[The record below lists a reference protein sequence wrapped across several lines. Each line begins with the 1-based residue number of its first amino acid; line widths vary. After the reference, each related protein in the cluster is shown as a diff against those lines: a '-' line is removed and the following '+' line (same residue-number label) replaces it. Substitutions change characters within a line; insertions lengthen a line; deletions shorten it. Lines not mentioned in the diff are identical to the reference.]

1 MTISVRCQL
10 EWFGA
15 PWQHPLNFRSATKA
29 ARGCRAGVN
38 KQPPIRSI
46 VSKRPCQLGRSQPE
60 QRPPCLVKVPVVKA
74 GAGVKAED
82 VNKTCIC
89 LIITCSVRNKTI
101 SLLERLVDSEADMC
115 AIMETW
121 LSSSDRDQAT
131 VTALQQSGHRLHHV
145 SRPTKTGGGV
155 TVLYG
160 SAYNI
165 KVEPADTYSSFEHT
179 EVTLRHGRINITLVV
194 VYRPPSSGTE
204 VFCDQFAQYMDQVV
218 IKSQKLIVLGDFNFH
233 CECVND
239 SATTKF
245 RGLLDSLGLTQHVS
259 SFTHKAGHSLD
270 LVITHAN
277 EHLVN
282 DLSVLEKLISDHYAV
297 LFPVPY
303 NRPSIGKKMVSFRK
317 YKTIDLLELKHDVA
331 QSALCAAPASS

>member
-1 MTISVRCQL
+1 M
-10 EWFGA
+10 
-15 PWQHPLNFRSATKA
+15 
-29 ARGCRAGVN
+29 
-38 KQPPIRSI
+38 
-46 VSKRPCQLGRSQPE
+46 
-60 QRPPCLVKVPVVKA
+60 PVVKA

-101 SLLERLVDSEADMC
+101 SLLEPLVDSEADMC
-115 AIMETW
+115 AITETW

-204 VFCDQFAQYMDQVV
+204 VFCNQFAQYMDQVV
-218 IKSQKLIVLGDFNFH
+218 IKSQKLIVLGDFNFYF
-233 CECVND
+233 ECVND